1 MGCCESRFKKIQ
13 KEMTTNPFPIHSYQ
27 PNGTIEKVKTTVVKT
42 AVVKPENEVNET
54 DKNEK
59 PKIAISQFNYNTL
72 TVVRVIKKSHDSR
85 VYLMEHNIIKKIYPN
100 NPDGIGQYQNEVA
113 AYRYLVN
120 CPFVTKLLYH
130 NRNELA
136 IYLPYLNKKPDK
148 NNQNILTLNNLLNEL
163 EYKWK
168 IKRLKKYHWDN
179 LREKD
184 GQMYLIDF
192 GAMPFIYK
200 TDKNKLRWLL
210 LK

>member
-13 KEMTTNPFPIHSYQ
+13 KEMTTNPSSINLYK
-27 PNGTIEKVKTTVVKT
+27 PNRTLEEVKTTVVKT
-42 AVVKPENEVNET
+42 DNKINET
-54 DKNEK
+54 NEK
-59 PKIAISQFNYNTL
+59 PKITITQVSYNTL
-72 TVVRVIKKSHDSR
+72 TVMKVIKNSHDSR
-85 VYLMEHNIIKKIYPN
+85 VYLMQRNVVKKIYPN
-100 NPDGIGQYQNEVA
+100 TPDGIGQYQNEVA
-113 AYRYLVN
+113 AYKYLVN

-136 IYLPYLNKKPDK
+136 IYLPYLNKKPSK
-148 NNQNILTLNNLLNEL
+148 NNQNILTLNNLLNQL
-163 EYKWK
+163 EKKWK

-200 TDKNKLRWLL
+200 TDKNKLRWML

>member
-1 MGCCESRFKKIQ
+1 MGCCESRYKKIQ
-13 KEMTTNPFPIHSYQ
+13 KEMTTNPSPINLYKS
-27 PNGTIEKVKTTVVKT
+27 NRTIKEVKTTVVKT
-42 AVVKPENEVNET
+42 ENEINET
-54 DKNEK
+54 NEK
-59 PKIAISQFNYNTL
+59 PKITITQVSYNTL
-72 TVVRVIKKSHDSR
+72 TVMKVIKNSHDSR
-85 VYLMEHNIIKKIYPN
+85 VYLMERNVVKKIYPN
-100 NPDGIGQYQNEVA
+100 TPDGIGQYQNEVA
-113 AYRYLVN
+113 AYKYLVN

-136 IYLPYLNKKPDK
+136 IYLPYLNKKPSK
-148 NNQNILTLNNLLNEL
+148 NNQNILILNNLLNQL
-163 EYKWK
+163 ENKWK

-200 TDKNKLRWLL
+200 TDKNKLRWML